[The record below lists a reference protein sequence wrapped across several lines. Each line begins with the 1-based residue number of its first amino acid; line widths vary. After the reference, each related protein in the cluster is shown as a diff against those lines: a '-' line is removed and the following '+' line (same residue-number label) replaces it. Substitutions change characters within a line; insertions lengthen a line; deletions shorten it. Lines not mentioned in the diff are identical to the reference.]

1 MSTTGRHIRGFVL
14 VFFLFFAFTC
24 QIQMVHAER
33 IDDLKSE
40 KETLQNDITEL
51 EAKIKEYQGALTN
64 KSAEITS
71 LKNEISRINMQIN
84 KLNLEIKRTENQIYL
99 TRLNIQETQ
108 GNIEET
114 ELSIE
119 EKHEVLASLL
129 REINKFENEK
139 GIEQFFK
146 YGTFTEAIKQISRI
160 DMLQEKMNEVLYDTK
175 VLKDNLETKEIVL
188 TENKKDLEN
197 KNAQLAEQKYAQ
209 QSEKTRKNTVLT
221 VTKGEE
227 EKYKQLL
234 SSVEKEQAALLER
247 LAKIE
252 EEILISR
259 NFLSYFQAGTIPKPG
274 TKIFIWPEDDSVL
287 TQGYGMT
294 KYASRGAYGGKIHN
308 GIDTASGIAS
318 PIKAAAGGKVIAKG
332 LESCQNYIRPS
343 CNGYW
348 GNWIAIQ
355 HPGGLV
361 TLYSHLSKMSLK
373 SIGESIEAGDVIGY
387 EGASGNVT
395 GPHLHF
401 SVYTEFFT
409 YKDPKTGE
417 LRISY
422 NAEKTLNP
430 LDYL

>member
-1 MSTTGRHIRGFVL
+1 MRITGRQIRGFVL
-14 VFFLFFAFTC
+14 VFLLFFAFAC
-24 QIQMVHAER
+24 QTAHAER
-33 IDDLKSE
+33 IDDLKNE
-40 KETLQNDITEL
+40 KEVLQNDITQL
-51 EAKIKEYQGALTN
+51 EAKIKEYQSALTN

-71 LKNEISRINMQIN
+71 LKNEIFRINTQIS
-84 KLNLEIKRTENQIYL
+84 KLNLEIKKTENQIYL

-108 GNIEET
+108 GDIEET
-114 ELSIE
+114 ELSID

-129 REINKFENEK
+129 REINKFENER
-139 GIEQFFK
+139 GIEQFLK
-146 YGTFTEAIKQISRI
+146 YGTFTEVVKQISRI

-175 VLKDNLETKEIVL
+175 VLKDNLETKEVIL

-234 SSVEKEQAALLER
+234 SSVEKEQAVLLER

-252 EEILISR
+252 DEILISR

-274 TKIFIWPEDDSVL
+274 TKIFVWPENDSVL

-308 GIDTASGIAS
+308 GIDISSGIAS
-318 PIKAAAGGKVIAKG
+318 PIKSAAGGKVISKG
-332 LESCQNYIRPS
+332 LESCQNYVRPS

-409 YKDPKTGE
+409 YKDPTTGE